1 MILVIVESP
10 SKSRTIGKYLGKG
23 YTVVASM
30 GHIRDLPKSKLG
42 VDVENDYK
50 EEYEVPASKKKV
62 ISELKKLAKGAEAIY
77 LATDEDREGEAI
89 SWHIAEVL
97 KELPKSKLKAQMS
110 KEVLEERAAG
120 PAGTPPASAYADK
133 CAGRSAPATRKA
145 ASLGS
150 DTPVFRRVAF
160 HEITKEA
167 VLKAFEEPREVDLN
181 LVDAQRA
188 RRILD
193 RLVGYKLSPLLW
205 KKVRYGLSAGR
216 VQSVAVRFVV
226 EREKE
231 IRNFKGERYFEVEVI
246 LKRNDA
252 EILAKLT
259 KINNKSI
266 YVPKKYA
273 LFSGDYKTNKTILD
287 KEDILDR
294 TVEDLRRAQYKV
306 LDVSKKELQR
316 QPKPPFTTSSMQQD
330 ASTRLGFS
338 PKVTM
343 VIAQK
348 LYEQGL
354 ITYMRTDS
362 TNLSSQVLDAV
373 RGYISKNYSGNLPES
388 PRIYKTKVKVAQEAH
403 EAIRPTNVSY
413 DPLSPIINKLKPNEK
428 RLYELI
434 WRRAVASQMKSAMYD
449 TINVKIDADGAYLLE
464 ISDTM
469 IKFLGFLEVYNGD
482 RDVSKSHNVDVNSLN
497 VGDVLSYMALHTI
510 ERQTTPPPSYNEA
523 SLIKE
528 LEKFGIG
535 RPSTYAPTMTI
546 IQSRGYIQNAGG
558 RLKPTDVAF
567 VVNDLLVG
575 NFEQI
580 VDVNFTA
587 GLESELDAIANG
599 DKKLVPVIRD
609 FYIPFEENLEG
620 KQNSLNRSDYTVIE
634 SLEEKCP
641 DCGAYLVVKLG
652 RYGKFVSCSNFP
664 KCKYLRPIIEATGLK
679 CPKCKDGD
687 VVVRRTKRGKV
698 FYGCSNYPKCDFAV
712 WKLEEVKEY
721 VKDS

>member
-1 MILVIVESP
+1 
-10 SKSRTIGKYLGKG
+10 
-23 YTVVASM
+23 
-30 GHIRDLPKSKLG
+30 
-42 VDVENDYK
+42 
-50 EEYEVPASKKKV
+50 
-62 ISELKKLAKGAEAIY
+62 
-77 LATDEDREGEAI
+77 
-89 SWHIAEVL
+89 
-97 KELPKSKLKAQMS
+97 
-110 KEVLEERAAG
+110 
-120 PAGTPPASAYADK
+120 
-133 CAGRSAPATRKA
+133 
-145 ASLGS
+145 
-150 DTPVFRRVAF
+150 
-160 HEITKEA
+160 
-167 VLKAFEEPREVDLN
+167 
-181 LVDAQRA
+181 
-188 RRILD
+188 
-193 RLVGYKLSPLLW
+193 
-205 KKVRYGLSAGR
+205 
-216 VQSVAVRFVV
+216 
-226 EREKE
+226 
-231 IRNFKGERYFEVEVI
+231 
-246 LKRNDA
+246 
-252 EILAKLT
+252 
-259 KINNKSI
+259 
-266 YVPKKYA
+266 
-273 LFSGDYKTNKTILD
+273 
-287 KEDILDR
+287 
-294 TVEDLRRAQYKV
+294 
-306 LDVSKKELQR
+306 
-316 QPKPPFTTSSMQQD
+316 
-330 ASTRLGFS
+330 
-338 PKVTM
+338 
-343 VIAQK
+343 
-348 LYEQGL
+348 
-354 ITYMRTDS
+354 MRTDS